1 MAGRSYFTLMAS
13 LPALP
18 PHFEVERD
26 PITRPRLDERLK
38 MLEPSDA
45 AVFEKLDSFL
55 AWDRQPIDQTDE
67 QVVNRYDLLGR
78 TVSNRLLRDL
88 IDDRMEVRTIVGG
101 LRRRKAGLPPPVGI
115 DPWAAHIRRN
125 WEHPE
130 FGLGGRH
137 QWIARFR
144 ESDESGRVLDAQR
157 VLLSVAWDAWS
168 REAGRHHFTFEAV
181 ILYVARWDV
190 IDRWTTCDAARG
202 RERFEQLISQTLGD
216 HGKLHD

>member
-1 MAGRSYFTLMAS
+1 MAS

-18 PHFEVERD
+18 PHFDVQRD

-38 MLEPSDA
+38 MLEPDDA
-45 AVFEKLDSFL
+45 AVLETLRDFL

-67 QVVNRYDLLGR
+67 QVVARYDALMP
-78 TVSNRLLRDL
+78 TVSNRLVRDL
-88 IDDRMEVRTIVGG
+88 IDDRMEVRTIVSG
-101 LRRRKAGLPPPVGI
+101 LRRRKAGLPSPVGI

-137 QWIARFR
+137 RWIARFR
-144 ESDESGRVLDAQR
+144 EFDEAGQVLDAARIQ
-157 VLLSVAWDAWS
+157 LSVAWNVWS
-168 REAGRHHFTFEAV
+168 REAGRYHFTLEAV
-181 ILYVARWDV
+181 ILYVARWDL
-190 IDRWTTCDAARG
+190 IDRWTSRDAARG

-216 HGKLHD
+216 HGQLHD